1 MSERVYSWLLRLF
14 PARFRETYGDDAL
27 QLFRD
32 RWRDETGFLPRLRLC
47 LDLLADF
54 SISFS
59 RMQRF
64 RQSPLAGASAPA
76 GGAPSFHVLEDE
88 AMHPGAVLFGAA
100 LSLAVFGGCSYLFNQ
115 AVNYRP
121 VFPADLAV
129 AGAFPRGRLYQPAAQ
144 QPSPRGAPFLAMAE
158 ELKLDAA
165 ERKHVI
171 DAARATIEQNYVDP
185 DVARKMSEALLAHEK
200 NGDYNAITDGAAFAD
215 LLSRQLRDVGH
226 DQRIDVLY
234 SPAPLP
240 DRPPGPTPESLARYR
255 KAMQQQNCTFEKV
268 EILPHNIG
276 YLKLNSFPEPS
287 ICGATAASAMAS
299 LNHAEAIIF
308 DLRDNGGGYPS
319 MVMLMAAYLFDHP
332 EYMYNPRENTTEQLW
347 TQSPVPGNR
356 LADKPVYILTSASTI
371 SGAEHFSYDLKMLK
385 RATIVGE
392 TTGGAAHAGVFHRM
406 DAHFGIGIPE
416 TKAINPFSKTDW
428 AVTGVE
434 PDVKVEAADALER
447 AEKLAQSKLQSK
459 LKKK

>member
-14 PARFRETYGDDAL
+14 PRSFREVYGDDAL

-32 RWRDETGFLPRLRLC
+32 RFRDETGWFPRLRLS

-54 SISFS
+54 AISRS
-59 RMQRF
+59 HMQRF
-64 RQSPLAGASAPA
+64 RQRPLGGALADPA
-76 GGAPSFHVLEDE
+76 GGTPLFHVLEDQ

-100 LSLAVFGGCSYLFNQ
+100 LSLAVFGGCSYLIKQ

-121 VFPADLAV
+121 VFPADLA
-129 AGAFPRGRLYQPAAQ
+129 ATGSSARGRFHQPAAQ
-144 QPSPRGAPFLAMAE
+144 QPSPQGAPFLAMAE
-158 ELKLDAA
+158 DLKLDAT
-165 ERKHVI
+165 ERNRVI
-171 DAARATIEQNYVDP
+171 AAARATIEQYYVDP
-185 DVARKMSEALLAHEK
+185 DVARKMSDALLAHEK
-200 NGDYNAITDGAAFAD
+200 SGDYNAITDGAAFAD
-215 LLSRQLRDVGH
+215 LLSRQLREVGQ

-255 KAMQQQNCTFEKV
+255 NAMQQQNCTFEKV
-268 EILPHNIG
+268 EILPQNIG
-276 YLKLNSFPEPS
+276 YLKLNSFPDPS
-287 ICGATAASAMAS
+287 LCQPTATAAMAA
-299 LNHAEAIIF
+299 LNHADAIIF

-319 MVMLMAAYLFDHP
+319 MVMRIAAYLFDHP
-332 EYMYNPRENTTEQLW
+332 EYMYNPRENTTERLW

-356 LADKPVYILTSASTI
+356 LADKPVYILTSASTF

-434 PDVKVEAADALER
+434 PDVRVAAANALER
-447 AEKLAQSKLQSK
+447 AEKLAQSKL
-459 LKKK
+459 KKK